1 MAFHQTGFIYND
13 VLSERPED
21 PVIFHSRVLIISEAF
36 KSFNCQI
43 VQNKIR
49 KLCWQVLY
57 LLLLFFLNKQI
68 RIITNP

>member
-1 MAFHQTGFIYND
+1 MDFHQTGFIFND

-36 KSFNCQI
+36 RSFNCQI

-57 LLLLFFLNKQI
+57 LLLFIFK
-68 RIITNP
+68 